1 MQTLI
6 PPSILREA
14 HGIVFIR
21 LYRVGF
27 MISAKGGTGIII
39 AR

>member
-1 MQTLI
+1 MLI
-6 PPSILREA
+6 PPSILRDA

-21 LYRVGF
+21 LYRIGF
-27 MISAKGGTGIII
+27 MLSAKSGTGIII

>member
-1 MQTLI
+1 MLI
-6 PPSILREA
+6 PANVLKDA

-21 LYRVGF
+21 LYRIGF
-27 MISAKGGTGIII
+27 MLSAKGGTGIII